1 MEHIPAKTVAIASAA
16 QAQNMASKCLKVPGV
31 KLINQRT
38 VGELFF
44 ICSLRAGCDQFTTGQ
59 CISPF
64 RIFIFL
70 FLPQLNTKL
79 R

>member
-38 VGELFF
+38 VGELF
-44 ICSLRAGCDQFTTGQ
+44 
-59 CISPF
+59 
-64 RIFIFL
+64 L
-70 FLPQLNTKL
+70 FARSALAAINLQQGSASRLFESSFFSSFHS
-79 R
+79 